1 MSTEDLD
8 YTDEELEN
16 LQNSSQ
22 DGIYIK
28 TLIEKVKE
36 IIKKVNE

>member
-1 MSTEDLD
+1 MPLD
-8 YTDEELEN
+8 KLNYDTQELED

>member
-1 MSTEDLD
+1 MSIEDLD